1 MYKNLKH
8 EIKILENT
16 SGDDFSEN
24 EHKILL
30 YKKEISKI
38 VEKFPE
44 NFFENYL
51 DE

>member
-24 EHKILL
+24 EPKILL
-30 YKKEISKI
+30 YKKELSKI